1 MEQVTGLDLV
11 ITGLI
16 ILLFIFWPRLGN
28 IRYYILGFL
37 GLGLLSI
44 MFIFAPAFLIMSPL
58 LYLVLVI
65 FIVLLIYRGVNRQ
78 REEKK
83 D

>member
-1 MEQVTGLDLV
+1 MDLIVTGLIL
-11 ITGLI
+11 
-16 ILLFIFWPRLGN
+16 LLFIFWPRLSN

-58 LYLVLVI
+58 LYVALVVFVI
-65 FIVLLIYRGVNRQ
+65 LTVYRGINRG
-78 REEKK
+78 REEGGKK
-83 D
+83 

>member
-1 MEQVTGLDLV
+1 MDLL
-11 ITGLI
+11 ITALI

-37 GLGLLSI
+37 GLGILSI

-58 LYLVLVI
+58 LYLALVV
-65 FIVLLIYRGVNRQ
+65 FIVLLIYRGVNRE
-78 REEKK
+78 RKEGEK
-83 D
+83 